1 MLPASSMTTDLLM
14 LVWTALLALLLPTI
28 YLTGRLVTPGGLA
41 WGLGNRDGGLTVPP
55 WAARAERAHR
65 NLTENL
71 APFVALV
78 LVAHVT
84 GKANAT
90 TALGATL
97 FFWGRLAHVLVY
109 TAGIV
114 YLRTAVFAL
123 ALVGEILI
131 LMEIL
136 G

>member
-1 MLPASSMTTDLLM
+1 MTTDLWM
-14 LVWTALLALLLPTI
+14 LVWTVLLSLLLPTI
-28 YLTGRLVTPGGLA
+28 YLVGRTITPGGLA
-41 WGLGNRDGGLTVPP
+41 WGLGNRDRALAVPA
-55 WAARAERAHR
+55 WAERAERAHR

-84 GKANAT
+84 GRANAT

-97 FFWGRLAHVLVY
+97 FFWGRVAHAAVY

-114 YLRTAVFAL
+114 YLRTAVFFVATL
-123 ALVGEILI
+123 GEILI
-131 LMEIL
+131 LMQL
-136 G
+136 FG